1 MKMINVIT
9 PRRLMKLLSF
19 WPPYFF
25 SGIKIIGVNDNFTK
39 IDVCMKQRFWNTN
52 YVGSHFGGS
61 LYSMCD
67 PFYMFI
73 LLHHLKGHTVWDKG
87 AKFNF
92 KKPGYGTVF
101 ATFEIELETIQLLK
115 EEASKSYSFSPV
127 FKTVIRDQANT
138 VILELEKTLY
148 IKKKAKT

>member
-1 MKMINVIT
+1 MKMINLIK
-9 PRRLMKLLSF
+9 PKRLMKLLSF

-25 SGIKIIGVNDNFTK
+25 SGIKVVRVNDDFTK

-73 LLHHLKGHTVWDKG
+73 LLHHLKGHIIWDKG
-87 AKFNF
+87 ARFKF
-92 KKPGYGTVF
+92 KKPGYGSVH
-101 ATFEIELETIQLLK
+101 ATFEIDLETIEQLK
-115 EEASKSYSFSPV
+115 QEADKSYSISPV
-127 FKTVIRDQANT
+127 FKSSVVDDRGN
-138 VILELEKTLY
+138 VILEIEKTLY
-148 IKKKAKT
+148 LKKKG

>member
-1 MKMINVIT
+1 MKMIKLIS
-9 PRRLMKLLSF
+9 PKKLMKLLSF

-25 SGIKIIGVNDNFTK
+25 SGIKIVSVNEEFTK

-73 LLHHLKGHTVWDKG
+73 LLHHLKGHVIWDKG
-87 AKFNF
+87 ASFKF
-92 KKPGYGTVF
+92 KKPGNGTVR
-101 ATFEIELETIQLLK
+101 ATFEIDLETIDKLK
-115 EEASKSYSFSPV
+115 KEADKSYSISPI
-127 FKTVIRDQANT
+127 FNTSVIDDRGD
-138 VILELEKTLY
+138 VIFELEKTLY
-148 IKKKAKT
+148 IKKKA